1 MFVPEYL
8 RFNHEKLDEVMK
20 LLQNVDDEVTDV
32 PYRLLIVVDYIYHH
46 DELNYEGGLSFLDR
60 LNHKLGAFHP
70 EWNIQL
76 MKDEIINA
84 DNAQNKYL
92 NTIGNMLSKAGD
104 RMYYGF

>member
-1 MFVPEYL
+1 
-8 RFNHEKLDEVMK
+8 
-20 LLQNVDDEVTDV
+20 
-32 PYRLLIVVDYIYHH
+32 
-46 DELNYEGGLSFLDR
+46 
-60 LNHKLGAFHP
+60 
-70 EWNIQL
+70 